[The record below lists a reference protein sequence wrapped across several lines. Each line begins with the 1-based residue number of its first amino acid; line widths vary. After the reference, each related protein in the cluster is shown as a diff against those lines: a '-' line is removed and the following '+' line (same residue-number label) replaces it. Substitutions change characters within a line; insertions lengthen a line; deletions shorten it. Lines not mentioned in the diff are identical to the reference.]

1 MARLTD
7 VLATGAIGDSTRKE
21 YNGRFR
27 TFATFRA
34 ARGKGPWLLEKDG
47 VEEAVRELTTFM
59 SYRCFV
65 FKNQS
70 QTVRGYLSAIKFF
83 HKMYAGWELPTTH
96 CMVLA
101 VGKGIDRV
109 QGKGD
114 VKPRV
119 RKPLSW
125 DMLWDGKNEVL
136 TAEGGGPVMWMG
148 LALAYFLL
156 CRASELFAY
165 DSGMVHPD
173 YCLTRRDLT
182 FFKGV
187 QQLKWVDRRE
197 ADKVEI
203 CFRVSKADQKRIGAV
218 VTRTRGQQ
226 TEKRGGREVGALEIL
241 LDLIDTHPDLD
252 MTAPLMQSCTTSGW
266 KVITR
271 SEATRALRL
280 LVSCVGRE
288 PSQYALHSGR
298 IGGATHLAAQGA
310 SELQIQ
316 RAGRWKSLAF
326 MVYVR
331 AGGEGAEFVSR
342 ALSRGI

>member
-65 FKNQS
+65 SKNQS

-96 CMVLA
+96 CMVIA

-156 CRASELFAY
+156 YRASELFAN

-203 CFRVSKADQKRIGAV
+203 CFRASKADQKRIGAV
-218 VTRTRGQQ
+218 VTRTRVQQ
-226 TEKRGGREVGALEIL
+226 TEKRGGRGGGVRDPSR
-241 LDLIDTHPDLD
+241 LDRHAPRSRHDRPPD
-252 MTAPLMQSCTTSGW
+252 A
-266 KVITR
+266 V
-271 SEATRALRL
+271 
-280 LVSCVGRE
+280 V
-288 PSQYALHSGR
+288 Y
-298 IGGATHLAAQGA
+298 
-310 SELQIQ
+310 
-316 RAGRWKSLAF
+316 
-326 MVYVR
+326 YVR
-331 AGGEGAEFVSR
+331 MEGHYAVESDTSVTVVGKLR
-342 ALSRGI
+342 R

>member
-1 MARLTD
+1 
-7 VLATGAIGDSTRKE
+7 
-21 YNGRFR
+21 
-27 TFATFRA
+27 
-34 ARGKGPWLLEKDG
+34 
-47 VEEAVRELTTFM
+47 M

-101 VGKGIDRV
+101 VGKGIDRF

-187 QQLKWVDRRE
+187 QQVKWVDRRE

-203 CFRVSKADQKRIGAV
+203 CFRASKADQKRIGAV
-218 VTRTRGQQ
+218 VARTRVQQ
-226 TEKRGGREVGALEIL
+226 TEKRRGREVGALEIL

-252 MTAPLMQSCTTSGW
+252 MTAPDAVMYYVRMEGHYAVGSDTSLTVVG
-266 KVITR
+266 KLR
-271 SEATRALRL
+271 RERALAVRPTL
-280 LVSCVGRE
+280 GENRRRHALGSARGVGT
-288 PSQYALHSGR
+288 AD
-298 IGGATHLAAQGA
+298 
-310 SELQIQ
+310 SE
-316 RAGRWKSLAF
+316 
-326 MVYVR
+326 
-331 AGGEGAEFVSR
+331 SR
-342 ALSRGI
+342 ALEVVGFYGAR

>member
-1 MARLTD
+1 M
-7 VLATGAIGDSTRKE
+7 
-21 YNGRFR
+21 
-27 TFATFRA
+27 
-34 ARGKGPWLLEKDG
+34 
-47 VEEAVRELTTFM
+47 
-59 SYRCFV
+59 
-65 FKNQS
+65 
-70 QTVRGYLSAIKFF
+70 
-83 HKMYAGWELPTTH
+83 
-96 CMVLA
+96 
-101 VGKGIDRV
+101 GKGIDRV

-136 TAEGGGPVMWMG
+136 TAEGGRLVTWMG

-173 YCLTRRDLT
+173 YCLTRGDLT
-182 FFKGV
+182 FFRGV

-203 CFRVSKADQKRIGAV
+203 CFRASEADQKRIGAV
-218 VTRTRGQQ
+218 VTRTVDG
-226 TEKRGGREVGALEIL
+226 KRGDREVGALEIL
-241 LDLIDTHPDLD
+241 LDLIDTHPGLD
-252 MTAPLMQSCTTSGW
+252 MIAPLMQSCTTSGW

-288 PSQYALHSGR
+288 PSQDALHSGK

-316 RAGRWKSLAF
+316 RARRWKSLAF

-331 AGGEGAEFVSR
+331 AGEEGAEFVSR

>member
-1 MARLTD
+1 
-7 VLATGAIGDSTRKE
+7 
-21 YNGRFR
+21 
-27 TFATFRA
+27 
-34 ARGKGPWLLEKDG
+34 
-47 VEEAVRELTTFM
+47 M

-136 TAEGGGPVMWMG
+136 TADGGGSVMWMG

-173 YCLTRRDLT
+173 YCL
-182 FFKGV
+182 
-187 QQLKWVDRRE
+187 
-197 ADKVEI
+197 
-203 CFRVSKADQKRIGAV
+203 DQK
-218 VTRTRGQQ
+218 
-226 TEKRGGREVGALEIL
+226 
-241 LDLIDTHPDLD
+241 
-252 MTAPLMQSCTTSGW
+252 
-266 KVITR
+266 
-271 SEATRALRL
+271 
-280 LVSCVGRE
+280 
-288 PSQYALHSGR
+288 
-298 IGGATHLAAQGA
+298 
-310 SELQIQ
+310 
-316 RAGRWKSLAF
+316 
-326 MVYVR
+326 
-331 AGGEGAEFVSR
+331 
-342 ALSRGI
+342 